1 MLLGAAVGALAGVA
15 MMLAVS
21 ARIRPDL
28 VLALVLGV
36 PSVAGLVA
44 LFASSRRAV
53 TTIGAFLL
61 AIGPGW
67 FATLAVIEAVTRG

>member
-1 MLLGAAVGALAGVA
+1 MLVGAALGALLGVA
-15 MMLAVS
+15 MMVAVS

-28 VLALVLGV
+28 VIALVLGV